1 MHDSS
6 RPEHPLTLN
15 HLGILAEHVEQDLA
29 KAAARYRKVAS
40 LGDVA
45 SQANFV
51 TFIDQGREW
60 TGILADESFFSSARS
75 KYTCWIDRY
84 NNGIPFNFDFLN

>member
-1 MHDSS
+1 MCSGMCLGK
-6 RPEHPLTLN
+6 RAGYTCTIRRGPEHPLTLN

-45 SQANFV
+45 SQANFGYLYRSG
-51 TFIDQGREW
+51 QGVDW
-60 TGILADESFFSSARS
+60 DS
-75 KYTCWIDRY
+75 C
-84 NNGIPFNFDFLN
+84 